1 MLFDLLY
8 KNGKKL
14 GVKYEKI
21 YVLIGVEYEECDL
34 TTTKLKQNLN
44 ILIWTKRKKGVINKM
59 HRNKNKSYQLAIII
73 IVIK

>member
-44 ILIWTKRKKGVINKM
+44 ILI
-59 HRNKNKSYQLAIII
+59 
-73 IVIK
+73 